1 MDELKRAEYDVI
13 AAIINYCSIL
23 TENDTD
29 YNNTVAEKVRKLA
42 DTAVK
47 IFGNS

>member
-1 MDELKRAEYDVI
+1 MNELKRAEYDVI

-29 YNNTVAEKVRKLA
+29 YNCTVTEKVRQLA
-42 DTAVK
+42 DKAVK